1 MAEDTRSESGRSEA
15 GGDDPAP
22 ARFLPSF
29 VWRASRDGV
38 IRYANPWACQY
49 LGVSSEKLVGQHW
62 SVFVNREDIDSVL
75 EAVRQMSGNAL
86 LRNVDVRLRRVDG
99 AFRWHTLHLQATR
112 DEEGNIADTVGVATD
127 IHECKHAWELYEA
140 SERRLQAAFQGA
152 CMGAWEWDMK
162 TCVVRM
168 TAQLAKIY
176 AFAEGTEAV
185 TLSDLTERVAPAYR
199 TLYQRKLDECL
210 RYPETFELDF
220 LLDEQVV
227 PHRWLRMRG
236 HPEYDRDGLLARVYG
251 VTFDI
256 SQHRQHEERLSLSE
270 RRYRALVESTGAMVW
285 SAGPDGRILPAGGS
299 WSEFA
304 TDSSRM
310 AGWGWLELVHPEDR
324 EITRRAWHDAIHQKT
339 AQSLT
344 FRMRRNDGVYRVMQA
359 HAAPLSDEHGNLQ
372 EWFGTTTDVTVQHE
386 AKAAIEARSLRL
398 TVAMQA
404 AKIRIVTLEL
414 SDWTLS
420 IEDGGYR
427 QFSEHL
433 PYDMALA
440 RVHPDDRA
448 ALDRTLRRLAN
459 EEDRSANFEFRVE
472 NPDREQWIEGSA
484 LLQRSVAGKAVRIIG
499 SIIDITERKRL
510 ELMLRESSRRKDE
523 FLAML
528 AHELRNPLAPLRTAI
543 ALMQKDEPRKERE
556 QDLIGLMQRQVEHMT
571 HIVDDLLEVSRITQ
585 GRIALKREPILVCT
599 AVYHAV
605 EAVAGMAQARAQRMN
620 VQADAT
626 SWICGDGTRVSQI
639 LVNILN
645 NASKY
650 TPEGGSIS
658 VTAQA
663 DDAWVSIVIED
674 TGSGISSDLLPKIFD
689 LFSQGERTLDRSE
702 GGLGIGLSLV
712 KKLVEMHDGRIAV
725 QSPGPGLGTTV
736 TVDLPRLHHHEP
748 HSGAALS
755 ALDAPSEGAVRRIL
769 IVDDNRDAADSLA
782 MLCETENHI
791 TRVAYSSMEA
801 LDAAR
806 DFRPDVAL
814 LDIGLPEMDGYELAR
829 RLRQKGGTAPLLIAI
844 TGYGQAEDRI
854 RAQEAGFDLHF
865 VKPVNVE
872 SLLKALSVRAA

>member
-1 MAEDTRSESGRSEA
+1 
-15 GGDDPAP
+15 
-22 ARFLPSF
+22 
-29 VWRASRDGV
+29 
-38 IRYANPWACQY
+38 
-49 LGVSSEKLVGQHW
+49 
-62 SVFVNREDIDSVL
+62 
-75 EAVRQMSGNAL
+75 
-86 LRNVDVRLRRVDG
+86 
-99 AFRWHTLHLQATR
+99 
-112 DEEGNIADTVGVATD
+112 
-127 IHECKHAWELYEA
+127 
-140 SERRLQAAFQGA
+140 
-152 CMGAWEWDMK
+152 
-162 TCVVRM
+162 
-168 TAQLAKIY
+168 
-176 AFAEGTEAV
+176 
-185 TLSDLTERVAPAYR
+185 
-199 TLYQRKLDECL
+199 
-210 RYPETFELDF
+210 
-220 LLDEQVV
+220 
-227 PHRWLRMRG
+227 
-236 HPEYDRDGLLARVYG
+236 
-251 VTFDI
+251 
-256 SQHRQHEERLSLSE
+256 
-270 RRYRALVESTGAMVW
+270 
-285 SAGPDGRILPAGGS
+285 
-299 WSEFA
+299 
-304 TDSSRM
+304 
-310 AGWGWLELVHPEDR
+310 
-324 EITRRAWHDAIHQKT
+324 
-339 AQSLT
+339 
-344 FRMRRNDGVYRVMQA
+344 
-359 HAAPLSDEHGNLQ
+359 
-372 EWFGTTTDVTVQHE
+372 
-386 AKAAIEARSLRL
+386 
-398 TVAMQA
+398 
-404 AKIRIVTLEL
+404 
-414 SDWTLS
+414 
-420 IEDGGYR
+420 
-427 QFSEHL
+427 
-433 PYDMALA
+433 
-440 RVHPDDRA
+440 
-448 ALDRTLRRLAN
+448 
-459 EEDRSANFEFRVE
+459 
-472 NPDREQWIEGSA
+472 
-484 LLQRSVAGKAVRIIG
+484 
-499 SIIDITERKRL
+499 
-510 ELMLRESSRRKDE
+510 
-523 FLAML
+523 ML